1 LPAVPPRLLSSAS
14 APALAPASSTGLT
27 IEDIVIVPSEYNP
40 EADPLYQETWDAYWA
55 RVRPQRSRPY
65 HKPQPPA
72 PSKGG
77 CLVVV
82 VYLCCLWS
90 NKKKKGGAVNLCW
103 MRCTPSPLP
112 LQRRGE
118 ERKVVGAT

>member
-14 APALAPASSTGLT
+14 APALAPAPSTCLT
-27 IEDIVIVPSEYNP
+27 IEDISIVPSAYNL

-65 HKPQPPA
+65 N
-72 PSKGG
+72 KGG

-82 VYLCCLWS
+82 VYLCCLLV
-90 NKKKKGGAVNLCW
+90 KGEGGGGFVEK
-103 MRCTPSPLP
+103 S
-112 LQRRGE
+112 
-118 ERKVVGAT
+118 